1 MNFYA
6 KHIVFLIGYKSQ
18 WRRKNAMTGQQ
29 LYGFVLK
36 TVAILV
42 GIRAVTWLVQLPYF
56 ISGSLMAEGVRASGI
71 QITVMVVSFI
81 LGFMCYVLVVM
92 ALFKWANPLAKRLAG
107 SDAEAE
113 LRLHLEAKDLLRI
126 AVIAIGL
133 YFVISGVIGLIGQ
146 FLSHIHRA
154 IALERRVDLEWYEI
168 NYFIQYGAQVV
179 IGVLLASYR
188 TWMSLLAKTRRA

>member
-1 MNFYA
+1 
-6 KHIVFLIGYKSQ
+6 
-18 WRRKNAMTGQQ
+18 MTLQQ

-36 TVAILV
+36 IVAILV

-113 LRLHLEAKDLLRI
+113 LRLQLEVKDLLRV

-133 YFVISGVIGLIGQ
+133 YFALSGVIGLIGQ